1 MEKEIEREL
10 ARLEQLNDLELYQC
24 LDLLETDPAPAHI
37 KKLILK
43 KINSIFNQ
51 RIGLTTAQ

>member
-1 MEKEIEREL
+1 MEKEMEREL
-10 ARLEQLNDLELYQC
+10 ARLEQLDDLALYQC
-24 LDLLETDPAPAHI
+24 LDLLESDPAPDHV

-51 RIGLTTAQ
+51 RIGLTT